1 MLWQFKHLVDL
12 LHLLNRYIGACA
24 DAIIIID
31 SAEALLYNDAKS
43 LLGFIFQ
50 DHQLFDISGGLGAL
64 KDDAEGLSYDELQQ
78 VRIVVALADP
88 CLL

>member
-1 MLWQFKHLVDL
+1 MLV
-12 LHLLNRYIGACA
+12 LNCYLRAGT

-31 SAEALLYNDAKS
+31 SAEARLHNDAES

-50 DHQLFDISGGLGAL
+50 DHQLFNVSRCLGAP
-64 KDDAEGLSYDELQQ
+64 KDDTEGLSYDELQQ